1 MRDYLAER
9 SAHIAAAAPGE
20 HAARRLSEMTDEA
33 VRELSRAASSVIS
46 GRWALMAL
54 GGWGSGALLPASDL
68 DLLVLA
74 DGPPDTLRPFV
85 EAVLYPLW
93 DAGLK
98 VGHQVRSPKQQ
109 KRAMRDDLQT
119 CTAALTARPIAGDL
133 AWAADCAA
141 DWRADAQRRPRR
153 VIRDLAERER
163 PGSPYLLALDLK
175 NGAGGRRDYDELR
188 WTAIA
193 ISGQQDRGLA
203 PLVDAGYLDAV
214 AASTLDAAA
223 EQVATARWELQRAGY
238 GDRLNE
244 ETAGDLRAI
253 DAESV
258 QEAVVRTAVA
268 LDRIRQAIAGGTRD
282 AGEVRAGLSAEELFA
297 HLGAGDAALPALEA
311 GAASGF
317 VDALV
322 PGYQSLMWCRR
333 PGLGHELTV
342 GAHSL
347 RAACLA
353 LSPPPADG
361 ALARS
366 LAAVRDPRVTLAAAL
381 LHDAAKQ
388 HAGTDHAEQGAEPA
402 RRAAHSLGLSAQ
414 AGDDVADLV
423 RLHLVLVETALHDD
437 LDDEDAILRC
447 AARVQRAELL
457 APLHLL
463 TAADSRATG
472 PATWTPWTAALVG
485 TLVARL
491 DNALSPDVD
500 GAGLAV
506 RGEAARA
513 AALADLAP
521 ASSAER
527 TFLEHAPLRYLAARE
542 PAEIMRHAGL
552 VAALSAAPTATGALI
567 EVSAGPAE
575 ETRTVTVA
583 ALDRPELLARLA
595 GATALA
601 GLDILAVDAYS
612 AGPGIALDR
621 FVVTSATR
629 SPMSTDTFAKLER
642 LATAALRDRLELAVR
657 LRERR
662 RHYPVRAK
670 GAVQVS
676 TRAAGWATELRVSA
690 PDRPG
695 LLHDVVAAV
704 AAEGL
709 DIRWAKVQTIEGV
722 ARDVFHLVGPDGGPV
737 DDPGAL
743 GHVAM
748 RIRSSL

>member
-1 MRDYLAER
+1 MRR
-9 SAHIAAAAPGE
+9 S
-20 HAARRLSEMTDEA
+20 
-33 VRELSRAASSVIS
+33 
-46 GRWALMAL
+46 
-54 GGWGSGALLPASDL
+54 
-68 DLLVLA
+68 
-74 DGPPDTLRPFV
+74 PPD
-85 EAVLYPLW
+85 
-93 DAGLK
+93 
-98 VGHQVRSPKQQ
+98 
-109 KRAMRDDLQT
+109 
-119 CTAALTARPIAGDL
+119 
-133 AWAADCAA
+133 
-141 DWRADAQRRPRR
+141 
-153 VIRDLAERER
+153 
-163 PGSPYLLALDLK
+163 
-175 NGAGGRRDYDELR
+175 
-188 WTAIA
+188 
-193 ISGQQDRGLA
+193 
-203 PLVDAGYLDAV
+203 
-214 AASTLDAAA
+214 
-223 EQVATARWELQRAGY
+223 
-238 GDRLNE
+238 
-244 ETAGDLRAI
+244 
-253 DAESV
+253 
-258 QEAVVRTAVA
+258 
-268 LDRIRQAIAGGTRD
+268 
-282 AGEVRAGLSAEELFA
+282 ELFA
-297 HLGAGDAALPALEA
+297 LLRAGEAALPALEA
-311 GAASGF
+311 AAASGLL
-317 VDALV
+317 DDLV
-322 PGYQSLMWCRR
+322 PGYRQLMWCRR

-353 LSPPPADG
+353 LAPPPTDG

-366 LAAVRDPRVTLAAAL
+366 LESVADPRVTLTAAL
-381 LHDAAKQ
+381 VHDAAQ
-388 HAGTDHAEQGAEPA
+388 TGGGADHAERGAEPA
-402 RRAAHSLGLSAQ
+402 RRAALRSGSPTQ
-414 AGDDVADLV
+414 AADDVANLV

-447 AARVQRAELL
+447 AARVQRSELL

-491 DNALSPDVD
+491 DAALSPGVD
-500 GAGLAV
+500 GAGLAG

-513 AALADLAP
+513 AVLADLAP
-521 ASSAER
+521 AASAER
-527 TFLEHAPLRYLAARE
+527 AFVEHAPLRYLAARE
-542 PAEIMRHAGL
+542 PAEIMRHAAL
-552 VAALSAAPTATGALI
+552 VAELSAAPAATGALI

-629 SPMSTDTFAKLER
+629 SPMGTDTFAKLER
-642 LATAALRDRLELAVR
+642 LVVAALHDRLELTVR

-670 GAVQVS
+670 RAVEVS

-695 LLHDVVAAV
+695 LLHDVAAAV

-737 DDPGAL
+737 DDPGSL